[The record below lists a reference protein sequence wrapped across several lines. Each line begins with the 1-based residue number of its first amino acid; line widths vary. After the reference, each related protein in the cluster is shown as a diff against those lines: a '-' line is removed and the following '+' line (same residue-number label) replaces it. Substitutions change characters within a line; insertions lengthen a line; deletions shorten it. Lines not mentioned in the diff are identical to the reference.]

1 MAKISAYGDTQRW
14 KFRAENGSELVYTS
28 RGRLLLKAVAGGG
41 YTQLYP
47 KATEDTVFAEVERRG
62 MERV

>member
-14 KFRAENGSELVYTS
+14 KFRSELVYTS
-28 RGRLLLKAVAGGG
+28 RGRLLLKAIAGGG

-47 KATEDTVFAEVERRG
+47 KATEDMVFAEVERRG